1 MTFCFEVFFF
11 VVGVFMQFVLEV
23 LGAGG
28 AIWGMSEVWHMRGGT
43 NNRMPQSATDM
54 RWCSNVVFC
63 LGFIRF
69 FFRYG
74 PENAFQQALVDP
86 QAWLVDYG
94 AERRGNGKGGVWE
107 TGLGCLGCLGH
118 VVGCLYPQRI
128 EEYDPTKTTDMSPD
142 GKFALEIP
150 FFILGVFLQW
160 VLEVLGAGGATW
172 GMSEVWHLRGD
183 TSYDAV
189 KCNND
194 FRWVANVTFCV
205 GIIRMLQKYC
215 PSHGIHDAMLG
226 PQDWLKTLGAPPAD
240 NSHNAVQMSQRGNVQ
255 SGGRTGNFHEEL

>member
-1 MTFCFEVFFF
+1 MFALEVFFF

-74 PENAFQQALVDP
+74 PENSFQQALVDP
-86 QAWLVDYG
+86 HAWLVDYG
-94 AERRGNGKGGVWE
+94 DARRKAQGGQAYSAQG
-107 TGLGCLGCLGH
+107 T
-118 VVGCLYPQRI
+118 
-128 EEYDPTKTTDMSPD
+128 
-142 GKFALEIP
+142 FALEIP

-215 PSHGIHDAMLG
+215 PPHGIHNAMLG
-226 PQDWLKTLGAPPAD
+226 PQDWLKELGTAQND
-240 NSHNAVQMSQRGNVQ
+240 QSNNAGVQMSQRGGAQ
-255 SGGRTGNFHEEL
+255 SRFDEETL

>member
-1 MTFCFEVFFF
+1 MFFALEVFFF

-43 NNRMPQSATDM
+43 NPRDALAVNAWPAATDM
-54 RWCSNVVFC
+54 RWAANTVFC

-74 PENAFQQALVDP
+74 PANSFQQALVDP
-86 QAWLVDYG
+86 HEWLKDGGKKRRAQG
-94 AERRGNGKGGVWE
+94 AG
-107 TGLGCLGCLGH
+107 
-118 VVGCLYPQRI
+118 YS
-128 EEYDPTKTTDMSPD
+128 DD
-142 GKFALEIP
+142 GMFALEIP

-183 TSYDAV
+183 TSYDAA

-194 FRWVANVTFCV
+194 FRWVANVVFSM

-215 PSHGIHDAMLG
+215 PDHGVHKAMLG
-226 PQDWLKTLGAPPAD
+226 PQDWLKTLGEEPK
-240 NSHNAVQMSQRGNVQ
+240 QGRQQGN
-255 SGGRTGNFHEEL
+255 EMI

>member
-94 AERRGNGKGGVWE
+94 AERRGNGKGG
-107 TGLGCLGCLGH
+107 
-118 VVGCLYPQRI
+118 
-128 EEYDPTKTTDMSPD
+128 DMSPD

-255 SGGRTGNFHEEL
+255 SGGRTGMEF